1 MINYDLKVDIE
12 NNTVSW
18 KINNMIYKVQI
29 NGLRAATILD
39 EQIIYIKNLNQ
50 KNEMQ
55 VQYYSLT
62 GDFIFSYTKN
72 NGSVSW
78 NSKYGH
84 KEIFV
89 SELLSADI
97 YQHEEVVIALSGVK
111 NRNCKLLIYSFDGNL
126 KVQCHEPENYYFSY
140 LSTYEGR
147 PAIVCI
153 GNEKTEDKYGR
164 NDWKFVINT
173 ITGELTKMSLAY

>member
-12 NNTVSW
+12 NDLVSW
-18 KINNMIYKVQI
+18 KINNILYKLQI
-29 NGLRAATILD
+29 NRLRAATILD
-39 EQIIYIKNLNQ
+39 DQFIYIKNLDQ

-62 GDFIFSYTKN
+62 GDFVFSYTKN
-72 NGSVSW
+72 SGGVSW
-78 NSKYGH
+78 NSKYGP

-89 SELLSADI
+89 NDLLSANI
-97 YQHEEVVIALSGVK
+97 YQPEEIVIVLSGVK
-111 NRNCKLLIYSFDGNL
+111 NKNCKLLIYGFDGDL

-140 LSTYEGR
+140 LSRYEGR

-153 GNEKTEDKYGR
+153 GNEKTKDNYGR
-164 NDWKFVINT
+164 NDWKFVINP
-173 ITGELTKMSLAY
+173 ITGELTKISLAY